1 MVECVHHYDLDQ
13 GKNYYYY
20 NNPQTGKFQ
29 VHPWDVDQT
38 WSNMMFGNGSEP
50 FKTRVL
56 DMHAE
61 FRLEYQNRL
70 REVLDLLFDVE
81 PMRKLIE
88 EFAAVIRPVVEAD
101 RRRWDYAPEM
111 LDTRYVVS
119 YKAGIGK
126 FYEMAP
132 QSGFEGMVEL
142 MKNWV
147 VTRRKWI
154 TDELLSDEHEIPR
167 TPSLSIWCQGA
178 RGCTPLCNLVQLYS
192 PDLEL
197 PSRVER
203 KHSGETIVGSQ
214 WRVAL
219 DSGYEIE
226 GAVWLS
232 QIDMRMVAIVDVPGQ
247 LMNPKA
253 KYRARVRTVDSAGRW
268 SHWSDPLRFR
278 CESQTADQLGAV
290 QTRTISPLPVAVST
304 QAPIPNSTGATVHP
318 AMYRGASP
326 RLQLEGESGRP
337 PGWLDPSTIPTISG
351 VVSAIVACSLLL
363 LFWWVR
369 RKNQQRKADAV
380 ISIEAGVAHENGV
393 KADLPIH
400 TATLL
405 VGWEHEAST
414 VGWPVP
420 GGSPMAFSWNVAIPD
435 EDDNE
440 DDQDA
445 LENDLEVQSVP
456 RTSITPRQYEYVPPN
471 GPCNL
476 DTHTG
481 KALLETPSCMRVLDS
496 ELAIDYTDWS
506 PNPNPLGGRNARSW
520 RRRKDTSVCPE
531 PAHEARHATPPP

>member
-119 YKAGIGK
+119 YKAGVGK

-154 TDELLSDEHEIPR
+154 TDELLSDENEIPR
-167 TPSLSIWCQGA
+167 APSLSIWCQRA

-232 QIDMRMVAIVDVPGQ
+232 RFDSSMEPIISVQNQ
-247 LMNPKA
+247 LLPQER
-253 KYRARVRTVDSAGRW
+253 YRARLRLIDDKGRW
-268 SHWSDPLRFR
+268 SHWSQPVIFA
-278 CESQTADQLGAV
+278 CSV
-290 QTRTISPLPVAVST
+290 QTQAQLAPVLSFSRTPASPVPSRLPTKAVS
-304 QAPIPNSTGATVHP
+304 
-318 AMYRGASP
+318 ASP
-326 RLQLEGESGRP
+326 SQSPVSRQP
-337 PGWLDPSTIPTISG
+337 TVIPTPAILPLE
-351 VVSAIVACSLLL
+351 SASEHGLNRASVTAPSSTESDDAH
-363 LFWWVR
+363 VR
-369 RKNQQRKADAV
+369 
-380 ISIEAGVAHENGV
+380 
-393 KADLPIH
+393 
-400 TATLL
+400 ATLL
-405 VGWEHEAST
+405 GSIGVAVGTGILLVGICIAFRYVVVRFARSRLAVGHLEKVRQHAWTLPSVHSDSISDTIDVAGAAQGAGVVGTSRTGADSMPVQLPFSALASREAMQVHEQSRKTEVDPAGRRVRRTLPPQKLDGHLS
-414 VGWPVP
+414 G
-420 GGSPMAFSWNVAIPD
+420 IH
-435 EDDNE
+435 NE
-440 DDQDA
+440 
-445 LENDLEVQSVP
+445 
-456 RTSITPRQYEYVPPN
+456 
-471 GPCNL
+471 
-476 DTHTG
+476 
-481 KALLETPSCMRVLDS
+481 RVLASRVRESDPGS
-496 ELAIDYTDWS
+496 FKS
-506 PNPNPLGGRNARSW
+506 RG
-520 RRRKDTSVCPE
+520 
-531 PAHEARHATPPP
+531 